1 MSKIKVVVNGVGTV
15 GKRIAHA
22 IKLQDDMELVA
33 ISDVAPTTFLKTV
46 LEPGGPLYGTDLY
59 ASTDWGLE
67 NLRKA
72 GMYVNGLLEDL
83 LRNGAVD
90 VVVDATPAGVGAK
103 NKPLYEKYGVKAIF
117 QGGEEAEVAE
127 ISFNA
132 VANYEDAIGK
142 NYIRVVS
149 CNTTSLCRTLW
160 HLDKAFGVEEV
171 FAALARRG
179 ADPWED
185 KKGPINAIVPSLSF
199 PSHHAIDVQ
208 TVMPWINIKSLAVVV
223 PTTLAHVHM
232 VHVKTK
238 SSVKKEDVM
247 NVFDYATRII
257 MVNGKE
263 GYTSTAK
270 IIEKFR
276 DLLRPRY
283 DVYEVVIWKETIGVE
298 NNNIYW
304 IHAVH
309 QEAIIIPENIDAI
322 RACMGFEDK
331 WKSIEK
337 TNKSLGVRDY

>member
-1 MSKIKVVVNGVGTV
+1 MGKIKVVVNGVGTV

-22 IKLQDDMELVA
+22 VKLQDDMELIG

-90 VVVDATPAGVGAK
+90 VVVDATPAGIGAK
-103 NKPLYEKYGVKAIF
+103 NKPLYEKHGVKAIF
-117 QGGEEAEVAE
+117 QGGEKADVAEV
-127 ISFNA
+127 SFNA
-132 VANYEDAIGK
+132 IANYEEAIGK
-142 NYIRVVS
+142 QFVRVVS
-149 CNTTSLCRTLW
+149 CNTTSLCRTIW

-171 FAALARRG
+171 FVAIVRRG

-185 KKGPINAIVPSLSF
+185 KKGPINAIIPALQF
-199 PSHHAIDVQ
+199 PSHHAPDVQ

-223 PTTLAHVHM
+223 PTTLSHVHM
-232 VHVKTK
+232 VHAKVKRETNREE
-238 SSVKKEDVM
+238 VI
-247 NVFDYATRII
+247 NVFDFATRILLFK
-257 MVNGKE
+257 GCE

-283 DVYEVVIWKETIGVE
+283 DMYEVAVWEETIGVE
-298 NNNIYW
+298 GRNVYW

-309 QEAIIIPENIDAI
+309 QESIIIPENIDAI
-322 RACMGFEDK
+322 RAVMGFEDK
-331 WKSIEK
+331 WASIERTDK
-337 TNKSLGVRDY
+337 NLGVRK